1 MQGGDSF
8 RLVQR
13 RGPQPNT
20 VYELNKDVLTLG
32 RDIANEIVINDAE
45 VSRNHLRLQRGIDGF
60 TIADLGSTN
69 GTFINGQR
77 HVGSGPL
84 NNGDMVSLG
93 ETVTLGYERMRA
105 GMAAS
110 APDAPTYAPGPSPY
124 SQQPPA
130 QPSPY
135 TPPGRDAAPYQQPV
149 DPGYGTPPQPQQP
162 YNPQPGYGQQAAQPG
177 YGQQPAQPGY
187 GQQPAQPGYYPQTP
201 QEYGAPGYGQ
211 QPAYAPQGQIPPG
224 YDYDPYAVREEE
236 PRSALRWVAIGCG
249 VLFVFCACIGGIGL
263 VIIDTL
269 RLWDSVPIL
278 KDIACIFANCG

>member
-1 MQGGDSF
+1 MQGGDTF

-77 HVGSGPL
+77 LVGSRPL

-93 ETVTLGYERMRA
+93 ETVTLGYERVRV
-105 GMAAS
+105 GMA
-110 APDAPTYAPGPSPY
+110 PGQDAPTYSPSASPY
-124 SQQPPA
+124 AQPNV

-135 TPPGRDAAPYQQPV
+135 APPGRTDTPPYTPPA
-149 DPGYGTPPQPQQP
+149 DPNYPPQPN
-162 YNPQPGYGQQAAQPG
+162 YGQPGYGQQSAQQG
-177 YGQQPAQPGY
+177 YGQQQPAQPG
-187 GQQPAQPGYYPQTP
+187 QQPYYPQSP

-211 QPAYAPQGQIPPG
+211 QPAYAPQGQVPPG
-224 YDYDPYAVREEE
+224 YDYDPYAVREDE

-263 VIIDTL
+263 VIVDTL

-278 KDIACIFANCG
+278 KDIACIFASC

>member
-1 MQGGDSF
+1 MQGGDTF

-77 HVGSGPL
+77 LVGSRPL

-105 GMAAS
+105 GMA
-110 APDAPTYAPGPSPY
+110 PGQDAPTYSPSASPY
-124 SQQPPA
+124 AQPNV

-135 TPPGRDAAPYQQPV
+135 APPGRTDTPPYTPPA
-149 DPGYGTPPQPQQP
+149 DPNYPPQP
-162 YNPQPGYGQQAAQPG
+162 NYGQSG

-187 GQQPAQPGYYPQTP
+187 GQQPAQPGQQPYYPQTP

-211 QPAYAPQGQIPPG
+211 QPAYAPQGQVPPG
-224 YDYDPYAVREEE
+224 YDYDPYAVREDE

-263 VIIDTL
+263 VIVDTL

-278 KDIACIFANCG
+278 KDIACIFASC

>member
-77 HVGSGPL
+77 LVGSRPL

-93 ETVTLGYERMRA
+93 ETVTLGYERVRA
-105 GMAAS
+105 GM
-110 APDAPTYAPGPSPY
+110 PTTPEAPTYSPNPSPY
-124 SQQPPA
+124 TQQPPA
-130 QPSPY
+130 AQSPY
-135 TPPGRDAAPYQQPV
+135 APQGRDPYQSPA
-149 DPGYGTPPQPQQP
+149 DPAYGTPPQQQQP
-162 YNPQPGYGQQAAQPG
+162 YTPQQQGYGQTPAQPQYG
-177 YGQQPAQPGY
+177 QPYGQQPGV
-187 GQQPAQPGYYPQTP
+187 GQPGYYPQTP

-211 QPAYAPQGQIPPG
+211 QPPYAPQGQVPPS

-236 PRSALRWVAIGCG
+236 PRSALRWIGIGCG
-249 VLFVFCACIGGIGL
+249 VLLVFCACVGGIGL
-263 VIIDTL
+263 VLIDTL

-278 KDIACIFANCG
+278 KQVACIFANC